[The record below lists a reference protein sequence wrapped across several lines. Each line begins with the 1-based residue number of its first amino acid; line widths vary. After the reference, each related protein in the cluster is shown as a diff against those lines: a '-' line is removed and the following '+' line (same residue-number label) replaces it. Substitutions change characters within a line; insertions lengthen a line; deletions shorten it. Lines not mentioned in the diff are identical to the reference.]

1 MPTGSV
7 ISFKDDK
14 GYGFI
19 RPKDSEDSKENVY
32 VHISTLQA
40 AGIETLT
47 PGQRVSYE
55 LQTGDNGKISAVNI
69 ALLD

>member
-1 MPTGSV
+1 MPTGS
-7 ISFKDDK
+7 IILFKEDK

-32 VHISTLQA
+32 VHISALQA
-40 AGIETLT
+40 ASIQKLT

-55 LQTGDNGKISAVNI
+55 LQTGDDGKISAVNI